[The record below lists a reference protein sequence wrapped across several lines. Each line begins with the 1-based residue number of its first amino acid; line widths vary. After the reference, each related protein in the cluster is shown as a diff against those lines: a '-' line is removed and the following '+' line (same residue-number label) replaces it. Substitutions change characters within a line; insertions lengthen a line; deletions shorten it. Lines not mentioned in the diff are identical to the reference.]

1 MSSMSLT
8 AWLFAMGYSPWHA
21 NQLVNAT
28 YVPLAPAT
36 HKCDTITYEYAWGWA
51 DRCGRTNIRQAIE
64 DAEQLLFQYEHVWP
78 SPRFREVTMAYPQ
91 PFDKSYLWRGDV
103 NMRGRWM
110 DLILGEGHIQAAGY
124 EHSETPVVSAITFQD
139 LDGDGLFETATCTA
153 AVSTGTT
160 ADQVAV
166 QFLAADCGPITP
178 RPQIAPRSV
187 SVTGLVAT
195 VTFNAWDLV
204 KPIKVSSPVLAT
216 YDPAVL
222 PPFATRPTTPYPDS
236 VEVYRHWC
244 DPSGTTDA
252 TAQAVLIWETAP
264 YPGWA
269 TCCGP
274 AGGDDRDPAATAT
287 ALGRITIRD
296 GVAGIVALGEAA
308 YDATLGQWIH
318 ACDWSHCRAP
328 DRVTLRYQ
336 AGIPLAGIAMAQ
348 PRATVVARLAAA
360 ELARPICACAAANKE
375 LYEWQKDLSQTGAT
389 DDLYQ
394 APEDMANP
402 IGSRR
407 GHLQAWRHIKQQ
419 VRTVGILAG

>member
-1 MSSMSLT
+1 MSGMSLT
-8 AWLFAMGYSPWHA
+8 AWLSAMGYSPWHA

-64 DAEQLLFQYEHVWP
+64 DAEQILFQYEHVWP
-78 SPRFREVTMAYPQ
+78 SPRFREVTLPYPRTLDKQ
-91 PFDKSYLWRGDV
+91 LRWGGDFDAT
-103 NMRGRWM
+103 GRWM
-110 DLILGEGHIQAAGY
+110 SITLDEGYIQAAGY
-124 EHSETPVVSAITFQD
+124 EHAETPVVAALTFSD
-139 LDGDGLFETATCTA
+139 MDGDGLFETATCTA
-153 AVSTGTT
+153 AVSAGTT
-160 ADQVAV
+160 DDQVAV

-187 SVTGLVAT
+187 SVVGLSAT
-195 VTFNAWDLV
+195 VVFNAWDLV

-216 YDPAVL
+216 YDPAIL
-222 PPFATRPTTPYPDS
+222 PPAVTTPYAAS

-244 DPSGTTDA
+244 DPNGITND
-252 TAQAVLIWETAP
+252 TAQALLMWETEP

-269 TCCGP
+269 TCCDP
-274 AGGDDRDPAATAT
+274 LNTGDYRDPAAIAT
-287 ALGRITIRD
+287 ALARVTLRNAR
-296 GVAGIVALGEAA
+296 AGIVAVGGAA

-318 ACDWSHCRAP
+318 PCDWTCYRPP
-328 DRVTLRYQ
+328 DRLTLRYQ
-336 AGIPLAGIAMAQ
+336 AGIPLSGISTAQ
-348 PRATVVARLAAA
+348 PRATVIARLAAA

-394 APEDMANP
+394 APEDMTNP

-407 GHLQAWRHIKQQ
+407 GHLQAWRHIKDK